1 MTGFFQGKRS
11 HAQLVCA
18 WLNART
24 TEGFSPEAAAGFY
37 QDAEI

>member
-1 MTGFFQGKRS
+1 MRKP
-11 HAQLVCA
+11 VCA